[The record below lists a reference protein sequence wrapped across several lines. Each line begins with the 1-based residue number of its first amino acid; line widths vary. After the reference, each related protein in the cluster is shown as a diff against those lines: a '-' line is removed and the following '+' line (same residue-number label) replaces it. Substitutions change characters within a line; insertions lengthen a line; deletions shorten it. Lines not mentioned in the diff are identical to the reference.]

1 MLDLSIADCIGVAFF
16 LGVWFFY
23 QHLNEHGYKG
33 AKSLS
38 VIMNEHR
45 MAWMQSMSARDTRI
59 ADASI
64 MSSLQNGAAFFASTS
79 LIALGGAAAMVRAT
93 DDVLRTVADLP
104 FGLTV
109 ARGTWELK
117 VLGLAA
123 IFGYAF
129 FKFAWSYRL
138 FIYAAILLGATP
150 GPESPDVDARMLAA
164 RQAGRMTIEAG
175 RHFAKGL
182 RTFYFSFAYLGWF
195 LSPFILMATTSCIF
209 LIIVRRQYFSVARRA
224 LTHDES

>member
-1 MLDLSIADCIGVAFF
+1 MLDLSIADSIGVVFF
-16 LGVWFFY
+16 LGVWFLY
-23 QHLNEHGYKG
+23 QLLNEHGFKG

-38 VIMNEHR
+38 VLMNEHR
-45 MAWMQSMSARDTRI
+45 MGWMQAMSSRDTRI
-59 ADASI
+59 ADAGI

-93 DDVLRTVADLP
+93 DDALKMVADLP
-104 FGLTV
+104 FGLIV

-138 FIYAAILLGATP
+138 FIYAAILVGATP
-150 GPESPDVDARMLAA
+150 GPEFPDAEARALAA

-195 LSPFILMATTSCIF
+195 ISPYVLLVTTSGIF
-209 LIIVRRQYFSVARRA
+209 LIILRRQYFSAARTA
-224 LTHDES
+224 LTHDEP